1 MAKTAQLNDR
11 IAQRRNEYM
20 LMFTERDFDVFT
32 IEGLDPRMAGIRSA
46 IQPKFQELDDYFAE
60 KLGEKLEREFFVH
73 IAQHRRRMVY
83 PPENTWS
90 ALSQKKRG
98 YKMEAHFQLGIWPDY
113 LFMWL
118 SLIDNPKNEKKIAQ
132 AFLDN
137 KALFEQLDDDFYLS
151 IDHTQPEI
159 ERLNEADLTKHL
171 TRFRDVK
178 KGEFQIGRIIK
189 KTDGLLNNPENAREY
204 MLKTYEELVP
214 LYQLA
219 ISLQQAD

>member
-1 MAKTAQLNDR
+1 
-11 IAQRRNEYM
+11 
-20 LMFTERDFDVFT
+20 MFTEKDFDVFT
-32 IEGLDPRMAGIRSA
+32 IEGLDPRMAGIRST

-60 KLGEKLEREFFVH
+60 ELGEKLETEFFVH
-73 IAQHRRRMVY
+73 IAQHRRRTVY

-98 YKMEAHFQLGIWPDY
+98 YKMEAHFQLGIWPEY

-118 SLIDNPKNEKKIAQ
+118 SLIDNPKNEKEIAQ
-132 AFLDN
+132 AFLEN
-137 KALFEQLDDDFYLS
+137 PALFEQLNDDFYLS

-159 ERLNEADLTKHL
+159 ERLKEANLEKQL

-178 KGEFQIGRIIK
+178 KGEFQIGRIIR
-189 KTDGLLNNPENAREY
+189 KTDDLLNDPEKAREY
-204 MLKTYEELVP
+204 MLKTYEELLP

-219 ISLQQAD
+219 INLQQAE

>member
-1 MAKTAQLNDR
+1 
-11 IAQRRNEYM
+11 M
-20 LMFTERDFDVFT
+20 LMFTEKDFDVFT

-60 KLGEKLEREFFVH
+60 ELGETLETEFFVH
-73 IAQHRRRMVY
+73 IAQHRRRTVY

-118 SLIDNPKNEKKIAQ
+118 SLIDNPKNEKEIAQ

-137 KALFEQLDDDFYLS
+137 PSLFEQLDDDFYLS

-159 ERLNEADLTKHL
+159 ERLNEADLEKHL

-178 KGEFQIGRIIK
+178 KGEFQIGRIIR
-189 KTDGLLNNPENAREY
+189 KTDDLLNDPEKACEY
-204 MLKTYEELVP
+204 MLKTYEELIP

-219 ISLQQAD
+219 IGLQG

>member
-1 MAKTAQLNDR
+1 
-11 IAQRRNEYM
+11 M
-20 LMFTERDFDVFT
+20 LMFTEKDFDVFT
-32 IEGLDPRMAGIRSA
+32 IEGLDPRMAGIRST

-60 KLGEKLEREFFVH
+60 QLGEKLETEFFVH
-73 IAQHRRRMVY
+73 IAQHRRRTVY

-118 SLIDNPKNEKKIAQ
+118 SLIDNPKNEKEIAQ
-132 AFLDN
+132 AFLEN
-137 KALFEQLDDDFYLS
+137 QVLFEQLDDEFYLS

-159 ERLNEADLTKHL
+159 ERLNEADLEKHL
-171 TRFRDVK
+171 IRFRDVK
-178 KGEFQIGRIIK
+178 KGEFQIGRIIR
-189 KTDGLLNNPENAREY
+189 KTDDLLNDPEKAREY
-204 MLKTYEELVP
+204 MLKTYEELLP

-219 ISLQQAD
+219 IKHQ

>member
-1 MAKTAQLNDR
+1 
-11 IAQRRNEYM
+11 M
-20 LMFTERDFDVFT
+20 LMFTEKDFDVFT
-32 IEGLDPRMAGIRSA
+32 IEGLDPRMAGIRST

-60 KLGEKLEREFFVH
+60 ELGEKLETEFFVH
-73 IAQHRRRMVY
+73 IAQHRRRTVY

-98 YKMEAHFQLGIWPDY
+98 YKMEAHFQLGIWPEY

-118 SLIDNPKNEKKIAQ
+118 SLIDNPKNEKEIAQ
-132 AFLDN
+132 AFLEN
-137 KALFEQLDDDFYLS
+137 PSLFEQLDDDFYLS

-159 ERLNEADLTKHL
+159 ERLKEADLEKLL

-178 KGEFQIGRIIK
+178 KGEFQIGRIIR
-189 KTDGLLNNPENAREY
+189 KTDDLLNDPKKAREY
-204 MLKTYEELVP
+204 MLKTYEELLP

-219 ISLQQAD
+219 INLQQAE

>member
-1 MAKTAQLNDR
+1 
-11 IAQRRNEYM
+11 M
-20 LMFTERDFDVFT
+20 LMFTEKDFDVFT
-32 IEGLDPRMAGIRSA
+32 IEGLDPRMAGIRST

-60 KLGEKLEREFFVH
+60 ELGEKLETEFFVH
-73 IAQHRRRMVY
+73 IAQHRRRTVY

-98 YKMEAHFQLGIWPDY
+98 YKMEAHFQLGIWPEY

-118 SLIDNPKNEKKIAQ
+118 SLIDNPKNEKELAQ
-132 AFLDN
+132 AFLEN
-137 KALFEQLDDDFYLS
+137 PSLFEQLDDDFYLS

-159 ERLNEADLTKHL
+159 ERLKEADLEKLL

-178 KGEFQIGRIIK
+178 KGEFQIGRIIR
-189 KTDGLLNNPENAREY
+189 KTDDLLNNPKKARDY
-204 MLKTYEELVP
+204 MLKTYEELLP

-219 ISLQQAD
+219 INLQQAE

>member
-1 MAKTAQLNDR
+1 
-11 IAQRRNEYM
+11 M
-20 LMFTERDFDVFT
+20 LMFTEKDFDVFT
-32 IEGLDPRMAGIRSA
+32 IDGLDPRMAGIRST

-60 KLGEKLEREFFVH
+60 RLGEKLETEFFVH
-73 IAQHRRRMVY
+73 IAQHRRRTVY

-118 SLIDNPKNEKKIAQ
+118 SLIDNPKNEKEIAQ

-137 KALFEQLDDDFYLS
+137 QALFEQLDDDFYLS

-159 ERLNEADLTKHL
+159 ERLNEADLEKHL

-178 KGEFQIGRIIK
+178 KGEFQIGRIIR
-189 KTDGLLNNPENAREY
+189 KTDDLLNDPEKACEY
-204 MLKTYEELVP
+204 MLKTYEELIP

-219 ISLQQAD
+219 IGLQE

>member
-1 MAKTAQLNDR
+1 
-11 IAQRRNEYM
+11 M
-20 LMFTERDFDVFT
+20 LMFTEKDFDVFT
-32 IEGLDPRMAGIRSA
+32 IEGLDPRMAAIRST

-60 KLGEKLEREFFVH
+60 RLGETLEKDFFVH
-73 IAQHRRRMVY
+73 IAQHRRRTVY

-118 SLIDNPKNEKKIAQ
+118 SLIDNPKNEKEIAQ
-132 AFLDN
+132 AFLEN
-137 KALFEQLDDDFYLS
+137 PSLFQQLDDDFYLS

-159 ERLNEADLTKHL
+159 ERLNEADLEKHL

-189 KTDGLLNNPENAREY
+189 KTDDLLNDPEKAREY
-204 MLKTYEELVP
+204 MLKTYEELLP

-219 ISLQQAD
+219 IELQEAE

>member
-1 MAKTAQLNDR
+1 
-11 IAQRRNEYM
+11 M
-20 LMFTERDFDVFT
+20 LMFTEKDFDVFT
-32 IEGLDPRMAGIRSA
+32 IAGLDPRMAEIRST

-60 KLGEKLEREFFVH
+60 KLGEKLETEFFVH
-73 IAQHRRRMVY
+73 IAQHRRRTVY

-98 YKMEAHFQLGIWPDY
+98 YKMEAHFQLGIWPEY

-118 SLIDNPKNEKKIAQ
+118 SLIDNPKNEKEIAQ

-137 KALFEQLDDDFYLS
+137 QPLFQQLDNDFYLS

-159 ERLNEADLTKHL
+159 ERLNEADLEKHL

-178 KGEFQIGRIIK
+178 KGEFQIGRIIR
-189 KTDGLLNNPENAREY
+189 KTDDLLNDPEKARAY
-204 MLKTYEELVP
+204 MLQTYEALLP
-214 LYQLA
+214 LYELA
-219 ISLQQAD
+219 SKQQ

>member
-1 MAKTAQLNDR
+1 
-11 IAQRRNEYM
+11 M
-20 LMFTERDFDVFT
+20 LMFTEKDFDVFT
-32 IEGLDPRMAGIRSA
+32 IAGLDPRMAEIRST

-60 KLGEKLEREFFVH
+60 KLGEKLEIEFFVH
-73 IAQHRRRMVY
+73 IAQHRRRTVY

-98 YKMEAHFQLGIWPDY
+98 YKMEAHFQLGIWPEY

-118 SLIDNPKNEKKIAQ
+118 SLIDNPKNEKEIAQ

-137 KALFEQLDDDFYLS
+137 QPLFQQLDDDFYLS

-159 ERLNEADLTKHL
+159 ERLNEADLEKHL

-178 KGEFQIGRIIK
+178 KGEFQIGRIIR
-189 KTDGLLNNPENAREY
+189 KTDNLLNDPEKARAY
-204 MLKTYEELVP
+204 MLQTYEALLP
-214 LYQLA
+214 LYELA
-219 ISLQQAD
+219 SKQQ

>member
-1 MAKTAQLNDR
+1 
-11 IAQRRNEYM
+11 M
-20 LMFTERDFDVFT
+20 LMFTEKDFDVFT
-32 IEGLDPRMAGIRSA
+32 IEGLDPRMAGIRST

-60 KLGEKLEREFFVH
+60 ELGEKLETEFFVH
-73 IAQHRRRMVY
+73 IAQHRRRTVY

-98 YKMEAHFQLGIWPDY
+98 YKMEAHFQLGIWPEY

-118 SLIDNPKNEKKIAQ
+118 SLIDNPKNEKEIAQ
-132 AFLDN
+132 AFLEN
-137 KALFEQLDDDFYLS
+137 PSLFEQLDDDFYLS

-159 ERLNEADLTKHL
+159 ERLKEADLEKQL

-178 KGEFQIGRIIK
+178 KGEFQIGRIIR
-189 KTDGLLNNPENAREY
+189 KTDDLLNDPEKAREY
-204 MLKTYEELVP
+204 MLKTYEELLP

-219 ISLQQAD
+219 INLQQAE

>member
-1 MAKTAQLNDR
+1 
-11 IAQRRNEYM
+11 M
-20 LMFTERDFDVFT
+20 LMFTEKDFDVFT
-32 IEGLDPRMAGIRSA
+32 IAGLDPRMAGIRST

-60 KLGEKLEREFFVH
+60 KLGEKLETEFFVH
-73 IAQHRRRMVY
+73 IAQHRRRTVY

-118 SLIDNPKNEKKIAQ
+118 SLIDNPKNEKAIAQ

-137 KALFEQLDDDFYLS
+137 QRLFKQLGDDFYLS
-151 IDHTQPEI
+151 IDHTQPQI
-159 ERLNEADLTKHL
+159 ERLNEADLEKHL

-178 KGEFQIGRIIK
+178 KGEFQIGRIIR
-189 KTDGLLNNPENAREY
+189 KTDDLLNDPEKARAY
-204 MLKTYEELVP
+204 MLQTYEALLP
-214 LYQLA
+214 LYELA
-219 ISLQQAD
+219 SKQQ

>member
-1 MAKTAQLNDR
+1 
-11 IAQRRNEYM
+11 M
-20 LMFTERDFDVFT
+20 LMFTEKDFDVFT
-32 IEGLDPRMAGIRSA
+32 IEGLDPRMEGIRSI
-46 IQPKFQELDDYFAE
+46 IQPKFQELDDYFADQ
-60 KLGEKLEREFFVH
+60 LGEKLETEFFVH
-73 IAQHRRRMVY
+73 IAQHRRRTVY

-118 SLIDNPKNEKKIAQ
+118 SLIDNPKSEKEIAQ
-132 AFLDN
+132 VFLDN
-137 KALFEQLDDDFYLS
+137 QALFDQLDDDFYLS

-159 ERLNEADLTKHL
+159 ERLNETDLEKHL
-171 TRFRDVK
+171 IRFRDVK

-189 KTDGLLNNPENAREY
+189 KTDDLLNDPEKARDY

-219 ISLQQAD
+219 IELQ

>member
-1 MAKTAQLNDR
+1 
-11 IAQRRNEYM
+11 M
-20 LMFTERDFDVFT
+20 LMFTEKDFDVFT
-32 IEGLDPRMAGIRSA
+32 IEGLDPRMAGIRST

-60 KLGEKLEREFFVH
+60 RLGEKLETEFFVH
-73 IAQHRRRMVY
+73 IAQHRRRTVY

-118 SLIDNPKNEKKIAQ
+118 SLIDNPKKEKEIAQ

-137 KALFEQLDDDFYLS
+137 PALFEQLDDDFYLS

-159 ERLNEADLTKHL
+159 ERLNESDLEKHL

-189 KTDGLLNNPENAREY
+189 KTDDLLRDPEKARAY
-204 MLKTYEELVP
+204 MLQTYEELLP

-219 ISLQQAD
+219 IGLQEAE

>member
-1 MAKTAQLNDR
+1 
-11 IAQRRNEYM
+11 M
-20 LMFTERDFDVFT
+20 LMFTEKDFDVFT
-32 IEGLDPRMAGIRSA
+32 IAGLDPRMAGIRST
-46 IQPKFQELDDYFAE
+46 IQPKFQELDEYFAE
-60 KLGEKLEREFFVH
+60 KLGDKLETEFFVH
-73 IAQHRRRMVY
+73 IAQHRRRTVY

-118 SLIDNPKNEKKIAQ
+118 SLIDNPKNEKAIAQ

-137 KALFEQLDDDFYLS
+137 QELFKQLDDDFYLS

-159 ERLNEADLTKHL
+159 ERLNEADLEKHL

-178 KGEFQIGRIIK
+178 KGEFQIGRIIR
-189 KTDGLLNNPENAREY
+189 KTDNLLNDPEKARAY
-204 MLKTYEELVP
+204 MLKTYEELLP
-214 LYQLA
+214 LYELA
-219 ISLQQAD
+219 SKQQ

>member
-1 MAKTAQLNDR
+1 
-11 IAQRRNEYM
+11 M
-20 LMFTERDFDVFT
+20 LMFTEKDFDVFT
-32 IEGLDPRMAGIRSA
+32 IAGLDPRMAEIRST
-46 IQPKFQELDDYFAE
+46 IQPKFQELDDYFAD
-60 KLGEKLEREFFVH
+60 KLGEKLETEFFVH
-73 IAQHRRRMVY
+73 IAQHRRRTVY

-118 SLIDNPKNEKKIAQ
+118 SLIDNPKNEKEIAQ
-132 AFLDN
+132 AFLEN
-137 KALFEQLDDDFYLS
+137 QPLFQQLDDDFYLS

-159 ERLNEADLTKHL
+159 ERLNEADLEKHL

-178 KGEFQIGRIIK
+178 KGEFQIGRIIR
-189 KTDGLLNNPENAREY
+189 KTDDLLNDPEKARAY
-204 MLKTYEELVP
+204 MLKTYEELLP

-219 ISLQQAD
+219 IEL

>member
-1 MAKTAQLNDR
+1 
-11 IAQRRNEYM
+11 M
-20 LMFTERDFDVFT
+20 LMFTEKDFDVFT
-32 IEGLDPRMAGIRSA
+32 IAGLDPRMAGIRST
-46 IQPKFQELDDYFAE
+46 IQPKFQELDEYFAE
-60 KLGEKLEREFFVH
+60 KLGDKLETEFFVH
-73 IAQHRRRMVY
+73 IAQHRRRTVY

-118 SLIDNPKNEKKIAQ
+118 SLIDNPKNEKAIAQ

-137 KALFEQLDDDFYLS
+137 QELFKQLDDDFYLS

-159 ERLNEADLTKHL
+159 ERLNEANLEKHL

-178 KGEFQIGRIIK
+178 KGEFQIGRIIR
-189 KTDGLLNNPENAREY
+189 KTDDLLNDPEKARAY
-204 MLKTYEELVP
+204 MLKTYEELLP
-214 LYQLA
+214 LYELA
-219 ISLQQAD
+219 SKQQ

>member
-1 MAKTAQLNDR
+1 
-11 IAQRRNEYM
+11 M
-20 LMFTERDFDVFT
+20 LMFTEKDFDVFT
-32 IEGLDPRMAGIRSA
+32 IAGLDPRMAEIRST

-60 KLGEKLEREFFVH
+60 KLGEKLETEFFVH
-73 IAQHRRRMVY
+73 IAQHRRRTVY

-118 SLIDNPKNEKKIAQ
+118 SLIDNPKNEKAIAQ

-137 KALFEQLDDDFYLS
+137 QELFKQLDDDFYLS

-159 ERLNEADLTKHL
+159 ERLNEADLEKHL

-178 KGEFQIGRIIK
+178 KGEFQIGRIIR
-189 KTDGLLNNPENAREY
+189 KTDNLLNDPEKARAY
-204 MLKTYEELVP
+204 MLKTYEELLP

-219 ISLQQAD
+219 IKLQ

>member
-1 MAKTAQLNDR
+1 
-11 IAQRRNEYM
+11 M
-20 LMFTERDFDVFT
+20 LMFTEKDFDVFT
-32 IEGLDPRMAGIRSA
+32 IAGLDPRMAGIRST
-46 IQPKFQELDDYFAE
+46 IQPKFQELDEYFAE
-60 KLGEKLEREFFVH
+60 KLGEKLETEFFVH
-73 IAQHRRRMVY
+73 IAQHRRRTVY

-118 SLIDNPKNEKKIAQ
+118 SLIDNPKNEKAIAQ

-137 KALFEQLDDDFYLS
+137 QELFKQLDDDFYLS

-159 ERLNEADLTKHL
+159 ERLNEADLEKYL

-178 KGEFQIGRIIK
+178 KGEFQIGRIIR
-189 KTDGLLNNPENAREY
+189 KTDNLLNDPEKARAY
-204 MLKTYEELVP
+204 MLKTYEELLS
-214 LYQLA
+214 LYELA
-219 ISLQQAD
+219 SKQQ

>member
-1 MAKTAQLNDR
+1 
-11 IAQRRNEYM
+11 
-20 LMFTERDFDVFT
+20 MFTEKDFDVFT
-32 IEGLDPRMAGIRSA
+32 IEGLDPRMAGIRST

-60 KLGEKLEREFFVH
+60 QLGEKLETEFFVH
-73 IAQHRRRMVY
+73 IAQHRRRTVY

-118 SLIDNPKNEKKIAQ
+118 SLIDNPKNEKEIAQ
-132 AFLDN
+132 AFLEN
-137 KALFEQLDDDFYLS
+137 QVLFEQLDDEFYLS

-159 ERLNEADLTKHL
+159 ERLNEADLEKHL
-171 TRFRDVK
+171 IRFRDVK
-178 KGEFQIGRIIK
+178 KGEFQIGRIIR
-189 KTDGLLNNPENAREY
+189 KTDDLLNDPEKAREY
-204 MLKTYEELVP
+204 MLKTYEELLP

-219 ISLQQAD
+219 IKHQ